1 MDITTGAK
9 NQETVS
15 NKRHHRVP
23 NGGKGRPKGAKNKL
37 TREMLQSVMRIYQE
51 KGRETAGSFWRKV
64 LGIDALEGAMIDGK
78 AIAVRETLMKAMAE
92 VGLPAKQRTIKL
104 MPIDLEFIRMAMN
117 WAYGMPGKAAPDRGD
132 HQRMP
137 YIGRHG
143 LPWQY
148 DVMFEQEQQ
157 ALEAQKDQEKLDA
170 AARERQL
177 KGEPEDPK
185 PEDPKPDEA
194 DGEETLEIVR
204 G

>member
-1 MDITTGAK
+1 ML
-9 NQETVS
+9 TVS
-15 NKRHHRVP
+15 VLIEIYKEIGKPNKQRKYNLTDRDIAALRLAAVLGYGTP
-23 NGGKGRPKGAKNKL
+23 NK
-37 TREMLQSVMRIYQE
+37 ME
-51 KGRETAGSFWRKV
+51 KGGAGK
-64 LGIDALEGAMIDGK
+64 
-78 AIAVRETLMKAMAE
+78 
-92 VGLPAKQRTIKL
+92 P
-104 MPIDLEFIRMAMN
+104 
-117 WAYGMPGKAAPDRGD
+117 
-132 HQRMP
+132 RMP

-185 PEDPKPDEA
+185 PDEA

>member
-1 MDITTGAK
+1 MSSLTPRPVRKATPPKTTAGLNRNGRTKGSK
-9 NQETVS
+9 NLVTKATLQTLLQT
-15 NKRHHRVP
+15 HFLQ
-23 NGGKGRPKGAKNKL
+23 PK
-37 TREMLQSVMRIYQE
+37 
-51 KGRETAGSFWRKV
+51 ETAQDIWRQI
-64 LGIDALEGAMIDGK
+64 LGLEDPNPEKLDGK
-78 AIAVRETLMKAMAE
+78 AIGNRQRLTEIYREIGK
-92 VGLPAKQRTIKL
+92 PNKQRKYNLTDRDIAAL
-104 MPIDLEFIRMAMN
+104 RLA
-117 WAYGMPGKAAPDRGD
+117 AVLGYGTPNKMEKGGAGKP
-132 HQRMP
+132 RMP

-185 PEDPKPDEA
+185 PDED